1 MKTYLDLD
9 VHSTLLVVKL
19 VIIIGV
25 HLQVVESKFL
35 LDSLLE
41 CLALLER
48 EGVGLGDNGNDI
60 NDVGQF
66 LQNNNVNGFETRDS
80 HIIRTRCP

>member
-9 VHSTLLVVKL
+9 VHGTLLIVKL

-60 NDVGQF
+60 DDVGQF
-66 LQNNNVNGFETRDS
+66 LQNNNVNGFETVGI
-80 HIIRTRCP
+80 HI